1 MDEII
6 KRQYK
11 LVSSDVGDFIVDEND
26 DIGRFLLKGGVW
38 EGYLVDLM
46 SRFCMPDWVAIDA
59 GANFGTHTITL
70 GKLCKKVYAFE
81 CQKMIY
87 NQLCANVMLNG
98 LDYKIE
104 TFKTAVGDKKE
115 IKQLWKID
123 FERRKNNV
131 INWGGRG
138 IEQDFIPHDIDFND
152 HREYDQVQVET
163 IDSYNFSNCDII
175 KMDIQGYELKALI
188 GADNLL
194 KKHKPLILL
203 ENGCIENSELEQNI
217 KTKQHLFNLGYE
229 IYRLDFDVNVFKGM
243 GDYTKDNIIVIHPK
257 NKYYQFIRN
266 SFDNFREGV
275 LFNQETK

>member
-11 LVSSDVGDFIVDEND
+11 LVNSDVGDFIVDEND

-46 SRFCMPDWVAIDA
+46 GRFCMPDWVAIDA

-104 TFKTAVGDKKE
+104 TFK
-115 IKQLWKID
+115 Q
-123 FERRKNNV
+123 
-131 INWGGRG
+131 
-138 IEQDFIPHDIDFND
+138 Q
-152 HREYDQVQVET
+152 
-163 IDSYNFSNCDII
+163 
-175 KMDIQGYELKALI
+175 
-188 GADNLL
+188 
-194 KKHKPLILL
+194 
-203 ENGCIENSELEQNI
+203 
-217 KTKQHLFNLGYE
+217 
-229 IYRLDFDVNVFKGM
+229 
-243 GDYTKDNIIVIHPK
+243 
-257 NKYYQFIRN
+257 
-266 SFDNFREGV
+266 
-275 LFNQETK
+275 